1 MSIYRRFE
9 AREFPSL
16 VTTNIAD
23 REALFASEAAT
34 RMFMQVLDEVRSETA
49 FHLLAFVV
57 MPDHIHLIIIPSSS
71 YRLGQIVQLIK
82 GRFSRRYN
90 EVTERSGRLWQSRY
104 HERALRS
111 ESELFAAIEY
121 VHRNP
126 VVAGLIKET
135 STFPWP
141 SASGKYS
148 TDLEMY
154 LSQAKA

>member
-23 REALFASEAAT
+23 REALFASEAAA
-34 RMFMQVLDEVRSETA
+34 RMFMQVLDEVRSEA
-49 FHLLAFVV
+49 GFHLLAFVV

-90 EVTERSGRLWQSRY
+90 EMTERSGRLWQSRY

-111 ESELFAAIEY
+111 EGELLPAIEY
-121 VHRNP
+121 MHRNP
-126 VVAGLIKET
+126 VVAGLIKEA
-135 STFPWP
+135 SAFPWS
-141 SASGKYS
+141 SASGEYS